1 MIALTILIGILTFI
15 AYSILYMYSNVKKV
29 EGALA
34 NYNDMFTRQEKVNTA
49 FNSINMAI
57 IDQVK
62 ANNEFISYM
71 KMNDQLYELE
81 AELNDAE
88 DAEEFEK
95 CNILITRIAVI
106 ESEMEHLRKKVL
118 NDNMG

>member
-15 AYSILYMYSNVKKV
+15 AYSILYLYSNVKKL

-34 NYNDMFTRQEKVNTA
+34 NYNDMFTRQKNVNTA

-62 ANNEFISYM
+62 ANNEFIRRSVKPIHRFSVDGM
-71 KMNDQLYELE
+71 
-81 AELNDAE
+81 
-88 DAEEFEK
+88 
-95 CNILITRIAVI
+95 
-106 ESEMEHLRKKVL
+106 
-118 NDNMG
+118 

>member
-1 MIALTILIGILTFI
+1 MIALTILIGILPFI
-15 AYSILYMYSNVKKV
+15 AYSILYLYSNVKKV

-34 NYNDMFTRQEKVNTA
+34 NQEKVNTA
-49 FNSINMAI
+49 FNSINLAI

>member
-15 AYSILYMYSNVKKV
+15 AYSILYLYSNVKKL

-62 ANNEFISYM
+62 ANNEFIRRRM
-71 KMNDQLYELE
+71 GCKRLTLIE
-81 AELNDAE
+81 
-88 DAEEFEK
+88 
-95 CNILITRIAVI
+95 NILTNGIRTCFTY
-106 ESEMEHLRKKVL
+106 
-118 NDNMG
+118 